1 MYLVFEKKRCALQA
15 NERMSVTENT
25 MSLFTDRILLFHQWR
40 VVSCLLFFIDFP
52 YAYAHRCD
60 DFTLVFECYDGISW
74 ENDIFFSI
82 FIRWSTIMWWITT
95 SRGLPRSNVECKA
108 DSIFLLRLHAW
119 CMYSLKLTSESI
131 LANWNHEPNS
141 IFLSFFLPS
150 GVCVCALFNLNL
162 AADLAWNCAYS
173 QCIHKFNSALA
184 SFCALRFFD

>member
-1 MYLVFEKKRCALQA
+1 MSCHVFFFLSIFLMLMHIGVMISLWSSNAMTEYHEK
-15 NERMSVTENT
+15 MI
-25 MSLFTDRILLFHQWR
+25 F
-40 VVSCLLFFIDFP
+40 
-52 YAYAHRCD
+52 
-60 DFTLVFECYDGISW
+60 
-74 ENDIFFSI
+74 FFSI

-141 IFLSFFLPS
+141 IFLFCFLPS